1 MEPIDYFKLQAKNLF
16 KDYKT
21 QTPPT
26 SEDDYYEYHPTYFD
40 VLGIF
45 LAFTDLDEEDF
56 TLMKAQHVIAQLAG
70 FYKWTDMLKASTA
83 ELELGKLLF
92 DNQDKLSIVDWE
104 IYLNIGES
112 DYNITYTPEERLEI
126 FKVVFLDGDGYGD
139 SAQDFR
145 LFRK

>member
-1 MEPIDYFKLQAKNLF
+1 MTPIDYFKLQAKNLF

-40 VLGIF
+40 IIGIF
-45 LAFTDLDEEDF
+45 LAFVDLDEENF

-70 FYKWTDMLKASTA
+70 FYKWTDMLKAGPA

-92 DNQDKLSIVDWE
+92 DNQHKISTDEWA

-112 DYNITYTPEERLEI
+112 DYNITYTAEQRLEI
-126 FKVVFLDGDGYGD
+126 FQDVFANVDGHD
-139 SAQDFR
+139 SFGQDFR
-145 LFRK
+145 LPRQ

>member
-26 SEDDYYEYHPTYFD
+26 SEDYYGYDPRYFD
-40 VLGIF
+40 IPGIF
-45 LAFTDLDEEDF
+45 FAFDDLDEEDF
-56 TLMKAQHVIAQLAG
+56 TLMKAQHVIARLAG
-70 FYKWTDMLKASTA
+70 FYKWTDMLKAGSA

-92 DNQDKLSIVDWE
+92 DNQDKLSIDDWE

-112 DYNITYTPEERLEI
+112 DYKITYTPEERLEI
-126 FKVVFLDGDGYGD
+126 FKVVFLNGDGYGD

-145 LFRK
+145 LPRK

>member
-40 VLGIF
+40 ILGIF
-45 LAFTDLDEEDF
+45 LAFTDLDEENF

-92 DNQDKLSIVDWE
+92 DNQDKLSIDDWE

-112 DYNITYTPEERLEI
+112 DYNITYTPEQRLEI
-126 FKVVFLDGDGYGD
+126 FKVVFLNGDGYGD

-145 LFRK
+145 LPRT